1 MGLFAPWF
9 LAGMAGLALPLY
21 LHLLKRLKSPP
32 KPVPSLMLYEART
45 ISSTRHRRLDY
56 LLLLSLRL
64 LVLLLLILA
73 FANPFINRNA
83 AVLASNRLVLLVVDN
98 SFSMRAGTGASDTRL
113 ADAKD
118 AAMRVLSGKGA
129 ARAQVAAF
137 GSQLRLMTQ
146 PIEDQSA
153 LRAAVQAIQPG
164 DGHGNF
170 GELARAVRAMAESVH
185 TPIELHL
192 FSDMQR
198 SELAATFS
206 DMALPDTVTL
216 VTHAVVAKAEPN
228 WTVESVD
235 APGQVWGK
243 DAKPVHVQ
251 AVIAGYGTPAAKR
264 TVSLVVNGKTTATKT
279 VTVPANGRA
288 TVDFPAL
295 EVPYGFS
302 RCEVK
307 IDAADT
313 LPADDLR
320 RFAVERSD
328 PQKALLIHNY
338 GDGRSP
344 LYVGAALSAAA
355 QSAFT
360 LESINVNEAA
370 DRRPSNY
377 AFIIL
382 SDVNAV
388 PSLLEN
394 SLTQYVRSGGSLFI
408 AAGTSAGARLQI
420 PIFGAHIAHTRDYS
434 RVPDRY
440 MGVGSSDSSYP
451 AVAKS
456 GGWPGVK
463 FFYALDVDPGAGP
476 DAARVIVRLGDQTPL
491 LLEKRIGEGRVLLF
505 TSGLDNLTNDFP
517 LDPAFVPFI
526 EQTARYLAGS
536 ERQGGARPVDAYF
549 ELRNARE
556 QARQQSQS
564 VEVTDPEGKRP
575 LTLSEAASAQSFQ
588 LTEAGYYQIRLADG
602 RQDEVGVNPDPKE
615 SNLDVIPEDVLAL
628 WQGKGGPSSQAAS
641 TPGQSTGEP
650 ANPGTPSKTPQYL
663 WWYVMLL
670 VLAFAVAESVVASG
684 YLGTQR
690 DEGDGLPKPNVRNT
704 QRVG

>member
-9 LAGMAGLALPLY
+9 LAGLAGLALPLY
-21 LHLLKRLKSPP
+21 LHLLKRQTNPP
-32 KPVPSLMLYEART
+32 KPVPSLMFCESRT
-45 ISSTRHRRLDY
+45 QSSTRHRRLRY

-83 AVLASNRLVLLVVDN
+83 AALASNRLVLLVVDN
-98 SFSMRAGTGASDTRL
+98 SFSMRAGTRL

-118 AAMRVLSGKGA
+118 AAMSVLSGKGA

-170 GELARAVRAMAESVH
+170 GELARAVRSMAESVR

-206 DMALPDTVTL
+206 DMALPANVKL
-216 VTHAVVAKAEPN
+216 VTHAVVTKAQPN

-251 AVIAGYGTPAAKR
+251 AVIAGYGTPAAQR

-279 VTVPANGRA
+279 VAVPANGRA

-307 IDAADT
+307 IDSADGF
-313 LPADDLR
+313 PADDLR

-328 PQKALLIHNY
+328 PQKVLLIHNY
-338 GDGRSP
+338 GDSRSP

-355 QSAFT
+355 QSAFI

-370 DRRPSNY
+370 DRQPSNY

-382 SDVNAV
+382 SDLNSV

-394 SLTQYVRSGGSLFI
+394 SLTEYVRSGGSLLI
-408 AAGTSAGARLQI
+408 AAGTSAGGRSQI
-420 PIFGAHIAHTRDYS
+420 PIFGAHIIETRDYS

-440 MGVGSSDSSYP
+440 MAVGSSDSSYP
-451 AVAKS
+451 AVAKAD
-456 GGWPGVK
+456 GWPGVK
-463 FFYALDVDPGAGP
+463 FFYALDVDPGLVRCRSRDRSLGRP
-476 DAARVIVRLGDQTPL
+476 DAAVAREAHRRGPRGAAHFRARQSHQRFSVASRLRPLHRADRALSCGQRTPG
-491 LLEKRIGEGRVLLF
+491 RRAPGGRVPR
-505 TSGLDNLTNDFP
+505 TPQCQGTRRRAWRSPIPRGS
-517 LDPAFVPFI
+517 
-526 EQTARYLAGS
+526 ARSLW
-536 ERQGGARPVDAYF
+536 ARPPP
-549 ELRNARE
+549 RSR
-556 QARQQSQS
+556 SS
-564 VEVTDPEGKRP
+564 SPRP
-575 LTLSEAASAQSFQ
+575 AITSSASPM
-588 LTEAGYYQIRLADG
+588 AGRT
-602 RQDEVGVNPDPKE
+602 K
-615 SNLDVIPEDVLAL
+615 S
-628 WQGKGGPSSQAAS
+628 AS
-641 TPGQSTGEP
+641 TPIPRNRTST
-650 ANPGTPSKTPQYL
+650 
-663 WWYVMLL
+663 
-670 VLAFAVAESVVASG
+670 
-684 YLGTQR
+684 
-690 DEGDGLPKPNVRNT
+690 
-704 QRVG
+704 

>member
-9 LAGMAGLALPLY
+9 LAGLAGLALPVY
-21 LHLLKRLKSPP
+21 LHLLKRQTTTP
-32 KPVPSLMLYEART
+32 KPVSSLMFFESRT
-45 ISSTRHRRLDY
+45 QSSIRHRRLRY
-56 LLLLSLRL
+56 FLLLSLRL
-64 LVLLLLILA
+64 LLLLLLILA

-83 AVLASNRLVLLVVDN
+83 AALSSQRLMLLVVDN
-98 SFSMRAGTGASDTRL
+98 SFSMRAGTRL

-118 AAMRVLSGKGA
+118 AAIKALSGKWA
-129 ARAQVAAF
+129 ARGQVAAF

-146 PIEDQSA
+146 PIDDSGA
-153 LRAAVQAIQPG
+153 LRAAIEAIQPG

-170 GELARAVRAMAESVH
+170 AELARSVRAMAESVH

-198 SELAATFS
+198 GDLAATFS
-206 DMALPDTVTL
+206 DLALPANVKL
-216 VTHAVVAKAEPN
+216 VTHAVVSKAQPN

-251 AVIAGYGTPAAKR
+251 AVIAGYGTPAAQR

-288 TVDFPAL
+288 SVEFSAL

-302 RCEVK
+302 RCEVR
-307 IDAADT
+307 IDSADAFA
-313 LPADDLR
+313 ADDLR

-338 GDGRSP
+338 GDNRSP

-355 QSAFT
+355 QSAFI

-370 DRRPSNY
+370 DRLPSNY
-377 AFIIL
+377 AFIVL
-382 SDVNAV
+382 SDLNSL

-394 SLTQYVRSGGSLFI
+394 SLTEYVRSGGSLLI
-408 AAGTSAGARLQI
+408 AAGTSAGGRSQI
-420 PIFGAHIAHTRDYS
+420 PIFGARILETRDYN

-440 MGVGSSDSSYP
+440 MAVGSSDSSYP
-451 AVAKS
+451 AVAKAA
-456 GGWPGVK
+456 GWPGVK
-463 FFYALDVDPGAGP
+463 FYYALNVEPG
-476 DAARVIVRLGDQTPL
+476 DARVIVRLGDQTPL
-491 LLEKRIGEGRVLLF
+491 LLEKRIGEGRVVLL

-517 LDPAFVPFI
+517 LHPAFVPFI

-536 ERQGGARPVDAYF
+536 ERQGGARTVDAYL

-556 QARQQSQS
+556 QAQG

-575 LTLSEAASAQSFQ
+575 LTLGEAASAQSFQ
-588 LTEAGYYQIRLADG
+588 LTEAGYYELRLANG
-602 RQDEVGVNPDPKE
+602 RHNEVGVNADPKE
-615 SNLDVIPEDVLAL
+615 SNLDVIPGDVLAL
-628 WQGKGGPSSQAAS
+628 WQGKGGQSSQAAPA
-641 TPGQSTGEP
+641 PGP
-650 ANPGTPSKTPQYL
+650 ATPQETPESI
-663 WWYVMLL
+663 WWYVMLFA
-670 VLAFAVAESVVASG
+670 LAFAVAESALASR
-684 YLGTQR
+684 YIGTQR
-690 DEGDGLPKPNVRNT
+690 EES
-704 QRVG
+704 

>member
-9 LAGMAGLALPLY
+9 LAGLAGVALPLY
-21 LHLLKRLKSPP
+21 LHLLKRLKTTPR
-32 KPVPSLMLYEART
+32 PVPSLMFFESRT
-45 ISSTRHRRLDY
+45 ISSTHHRRLRY
-56 LLLLSLRL
+56 FLLLSLRL
-64 LVLLLLILA
+64 AFLLLLILA

-83 AVLASNRLVLLVVDN
+83 AALSSNRLVLLVVDN
-98 SFSMRAGTGASDTRL
+98 SFSMRAGTRL

-118 AAMRVLSGKGA
+118 AAMRVLAARGA

-146 PIEDQSA
+146 PIEDQAA

-164 DGHGNF
+164 DSHGNF
-170 GELARAVRAMAESVH
+170 GELARAIRGMAESVRA
-185 TPIELHL
+185 PIELHL

-198 SELAATFS
+198 GELAATFS
-206 DMALPDTVTL
+206 DMALPANVSL
-216 VTHAVVAKAEPN
+216 VPHALITKLQPN
-228 WTVESVD
+228 WAVESVD

-243 DAKPVHVQ
+243 DAKPIRVQ
-251 AVIAGYGTPAAKR
+251 AVIAGYGTPSAQR
-264 TVSLVVNGKTTATKT
+264 MVSLVVNGKTTATKS
-279 VTVPANGRA
+279 VAVPANGR
-288 TVDFPAL
+288 TNVEFPAL

-307 IDAADT
+307 IDSADG
-313 LPADDLR
+313 LAADDLR

-328 PQKALLIHNY
+328 PQKALLVHNY
-338 GDGRSP
+338 GDNRSP
-344 LYVGAALSAAA
+344 LYIGAALSAAA

-370 DRRPSNY
+370 DRKPSNY
-377 AFIIL
+377 AFIVL
-382 SDVNAV
+382 SDLNTL

-394 SLTQYVRSGGSLFI
+394 SLTQYVRSGGSLLI
-408 AAGTSAGARLQI
+408 AAGTSAGARSQI
-420 PIFGAHIAHTRDYS
+420 PIFGAHIVQTRDYS
-434 RVPDRY
+434 RVPDRF
-440 MGVGSSDSSYP
+440 MAVGSSDSSYP
-451 AVAKS
+451 GVDKT

-463 FFYALDVDPGAGP
+463 FFYALDVDPGAGQ

-491 LLEKRIGEGRVLLF
+491 LLEKRIGEGRVVLL

-517 LDPAFVPFI
+517 LNPAFVPFI

-536 ERQGGARPVDAYF
+536 ERQGGARPVDAYL

-556 QARQQSQS
+556 QAKSQAQG

-575 LTLSEAASAQSFQ
+575 LTLGEAASAQSFQ
-588 LTEAGYYQIRLADG
+588 LTEAGYYQLRLADG
-602 RQDEVGVNPDPKE
+602 SQNLVGVNPDPKE
-615 SNLDVIPEDVLAL
+615 SNLDVITEDVLAL
-628 WQGKGGPSSQAAS
+628 WQGKGGESSQEASAAAS
-641 TPGQSTGEP
+641 VASRKMPESF
-650 ANPGTPSKTPQYL
+650 

-670 VLAFAVAESVVASG
+670 VFAAAIAESALASR

-690 DEGDGLPKPNVRNT
+690 EE
-704 QRVG
+704 

>member
-9 LAGMAGLALPLY
+9 LAGLAGVAFPLY
-21 LHLLKRLKSPP
+21 LHLLKQQTTTP
-32 KPVPSLMLYEART
+32 KQVSSLMLFESRT
-45 ISSTRHRRLDY
+45 QSSTRHRRLRY
-56 LLLLSLRL
+56 FLLLSLRML
-64 LVLLLLILA
+64 WLLLLILA

-83 AVLASNRLVLLVVDN
+83 AALASNRLVLLVVDN
-98 SFSMRAGTGASDTRL
+98 SFSMRAGTRL

-118 AAMRVLSGKGA
+118 AAVGVLAGKGA

-170 GELARAVRAMAESVH
+170 AELARAVRAMAESVH

-198 SELAATFS
+198 GDLAATFS
-206 DMALPDTVTL
+206 DMALPANVKL
-216 VTHAVVAKAEPN
+216 VTHAVVSNAQPN

-251 AVIAGYGTPAAKR
+251 AVIAGYGTPAAQR

-279 VTVPANGRA
+279 VAVPANGRA
-288 TVDFPAL
+288 SVDFPAL

-307 IDAADT
+307 IDAADAF
-313 LPADDLR
+313 PADDLR

-328 PQKALLIHNY
+328 PQKVLLIHNY
-338 GDGRSP
+338 GDNRSP
-344 LYVGAALSAAA
+344 LYVGAALSSAA

-370 DRRPSNY
+370 DRKPSNY
-377 AFIIL
+377 AFIVL
-382 SDVNAV
+382 SDLNTL

-394 SLTQYVRSGGSLFI
+394 SLTEYVRSGGSLLI
-408 AAGTSAGARLQI
+408 AAGTSAGGRSQI
-420 PIFGAHIAHTRDYS
+420 PIFGAHIIETRDYS

-440 MGVGSSDSSYP
+440 MAVGSSDSSYP
-451 AVAKS
+451 AVAKA

-463 FFYALDVDPGAGP
+463 FFYALDVDPGVGP
-476 DAARVIVRLGDQTPL
+476 GAARVIVRLGDQTPL
-491 LLEKRIGEGRVLLF
+491 LLEKRIGEGRVVLL

-517 LDPAFVPFI
+517 LNPAFVPFI

-536 ERQGGARPVDAYF
+536 ERQGGARPVDAYLD
-549 ELRNARE
+549 LRNSRE
-556 QARQQSQS
+556 QGQG
-564 VEVTDPEGKRP
+564 VEITDPDGKRP
-575 LTLSEAASAQSFQ
+575 LTLREAASAQSFQ
-588 LTEAGYYQIRLADG
+588 LTEAGYYQIRLANG

-615 SNLDVIPEDVLAL
+615 SNLDVIPDDVLAL
-628 WQGKGGPSSQAAS
+628 WKGGKGGESPQVASASGAPS
-641 TPGQSTGEP
+641 PG
-650 ANPGTPSKTPQYL
+650 KTPESF

-670 VLAFAVAESVVASG
+670 VLAAAVAESAVASG

-690 DEGDGLPKPNVRNT
+690 EES
-704 QRVG
+704 